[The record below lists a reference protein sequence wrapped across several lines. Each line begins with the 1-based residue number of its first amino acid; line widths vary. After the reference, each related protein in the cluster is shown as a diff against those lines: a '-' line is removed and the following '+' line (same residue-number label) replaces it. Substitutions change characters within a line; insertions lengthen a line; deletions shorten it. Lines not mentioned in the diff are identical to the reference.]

1 MNLEKNS
8 QQKDETKRDRGLAL
22 KALEDDS
29 DSDEE
34 EIAMITQKFK
44 SSSRKSK
51 KIANGW
57 TSVKL
62 GIPHGNSSLDV
73 SSVAS

>member
-1 MNLEKNS
+1 MNKITLDELIGNLQTCELRRNF

-34 EIAMITQKFK
+34 EIAMIT
-44 SSSRKSK
+44 K
-51 KIANGW
+51 KN
-57 TSVKL
+57 
-62 GIPHGNSSLDV
+62 
-73 SSVAS
+73 